1 MVGRE
6 FRGREEV
13 KKKTLTGREDVYPQ
27 NGLNG
32 LILNWCIG
40 GCWFTPA
47 DTQHVMHKVGDDYSS
62 CTVRSNEN
70 ICSSSGGL
78 QLKVGFYVVKG

>member
-1 MVGRE
+1 M
-6 FRGREEV
+6 
-13 KKKTLTGREDVYPQ
+13 
-27 NGLNG
+27 
-32 LILNWCIG
+32 II
-40 GCWFTPA
+40 A